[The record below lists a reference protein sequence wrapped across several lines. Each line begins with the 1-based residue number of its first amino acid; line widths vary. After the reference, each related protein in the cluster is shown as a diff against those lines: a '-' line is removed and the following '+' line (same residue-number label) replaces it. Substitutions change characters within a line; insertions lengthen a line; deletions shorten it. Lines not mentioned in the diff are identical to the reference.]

1 MTGKLFKTLVI
12 PGMIGLCLGIML
24 LTGLQNISAEDKA
37 PAAKP
42 AVTATAAPAAS
53 TPSAAPAAKQDSVA
67 DKKAADA
74 KAPADAKAEK
84 SADAKMDAKAPAD
97 AKAETKADAKAAA
110 PVVAAQPSDAD
121 KDQTKANTLKSGFFV
136 LKVILVFVICFLIG
150 TYFSKSI
157 RMPERQSAYTLILFC
172 TIGATFATWYGISH
186 HRLNLGI
193 DLRGG
198 SILTYEV
205 KPNADAKGAEIKTE
219 KKSAGGREGITNQ
232 QMGELKSAIMKR
244 INPSGVREIS
254 IQELGNNTEIKITI
268 PEADEAEVK
277 RITNLINSTGQ
288 LKFRILA
295 SRSAPEEQ
303 EMIQLAEKSQDWTI
317 VLPKPAGK
325 NGMILGGTWVPV
337 DPTQHDIIGRSDIVY
352 RQTKKAKDATKPA
365 ADQYVYD
372 VLLLD
377 LTADYRV
384 DGSHMA
390 SVREGMG
397 ETGDPQVYFN
407 MKAEGAKPLQ
417 KVTNHYKEGADRRSG
432 RPLGIVMNDSLYSAP
447 SINDTIAKSG
457 VITFGRD
464 LTADSRSRIQKE
476 VRDLIQVMNAGVL
489 PAKLS
494 DEPKSR
500 MDTGPTLGADTIEK
514 GKNSIIWGGSLV
526 LVFMIAYYGF
536 GGVVASFAVILN
548 LLLIMTFMLGL
559 RAAFTLPGLAGLAL
573 TVGMAVDANVL
584 IFERIKEEINNGAT
598 LHMAIR
604 NGYQRAFSAILDSNV
619 TTMLTAVI
627 LYAVG
632 TEQIKGFAVTL
643 FLGVGFSLFTATYVC
658 RVIFETCER
667 KGWIGRRCVYPILP
681 GLKPIGRTN
690 IDFVKKQK
698 VAFIIANILV
708 LIGIIGV
715 IARGKGI
722 FDIDFVGGVEV
733 QTIFKQPQAIG
744 DIRSKLK
751 ELPDLSVSNLSLS
764 KDQFGNPVKENTF
777 FSICTSCDPHVEA
790 DVYRVQVEDKLKAAF
805 GEVLQFHSFQYKIV
819 GTEDVPVAGSV
830 DKKTNKQILLEV
842 TLNPPMTGVVIKDDI
857 EKSKDAVLAG
867 RKASKSDIENLT
879 VEVLSDT
886 PDDAAATWKLH
897 LNTTD
902 EKLVHEFMD
911 KVVKDINERPVFEAS
926 NTVGSSVAGYA
937 RTQGLFAIFASL
949 VCIIFYI
956 WGRFSK
962 VVFGISSVIALV
974 YNVLIALGALAVS
987 SWLAPLPG
995 MDVLGVSEFKIGLPT
1010 VAAFLT
1016 IIGYSL
1022 NDTIVLFDRIR
1033 EIYVRGTNMTVELVN
1048 KSINQTLSRTLLTS
1062 ITTLFVAAVL
1072 YFFGGAS
1079 IHTFAFTMCL
1089 GIIFGTLGTIFV
1101 ASASLLWFM
1110 KSTANT
1116 EKK

>member
-1 MTGKLFKTLVI
+1 MTGKLFRSLVI
-12 PGMIGLCLGIML
+12 PGILGLCLSIML
-24 LTGLQNISAEDKA
+24 VTGLQNISAEEKAAGANPA
-37 PAAKP
+37 PAA
-42 AVTATAAPAAS
+42 AAPS
-53 TPSAAPAAKQDSVA
+53 TDKKAVA
-67 DKKAADA
+67 DKKAEPAAQAVSSTDKKVADD
-74 KAPADAKAEK
+74 KKAEPAADNK
-84 SADAKMDAKAPAD
+84 SVVSATDVQNVSAEQNTNADSGASMD
-97 AKAETKADAKAAA
+97 
-110 PVVAAQPSDAD
+110 
-121 KDQTKANTLKSGFFV
+121 GFFFV
-136 LKVILVFVICFLIG
+136 VKIVVFLVVCFLIAG
-150 TYFSKSI
+150 FLAKAFKLQ
-157 RMPERQSAYTLILFC
+157 ELQSSYALIIFC
-172 TIGATFATWYGISH
+172 TLGAFLSTWSGIKNN
-186 HRLNLGI
+186 RLNLGI

-205 KPNADAKGAEIKTE
+205 TPTVDDQSAE
-219 KKSAGGREGITNQ
+219 KKAKKGVGREGITNQ

-303 EMIQLAEKSQDWTI
+303 ELIQLAEKSQGWSI
-317 VLPKPAGK
+317 VLSKPSGK

-337 DPTQHDIIGRSDIVY
+337 DPTQHDIVGRGDVVF
-352 RQTKKAKDATKPA
+352 RPTKKAKDPTRKAN
-365 ADQYVYD
+365 DQYVYD
-372 VLLLD
+372 ILLLD
-377 LTADYRV
+377 LTSDYRV
-384 DGSHMA
+384 DGGHMA
-390 SVREGMG
+390 SVREGFG

-407 MKAEGAKPLQ
+407 MKTEGAKPLQ
-417 KVTNHYKEGADRRSG
+417 KVTNHYKAGADRRSG

-464 LTADSRSRIQKE
+464 LSADSRARIQKE

-514 GKNSIIWGGSLV
+514 GKNSIIWGSTLV

-536 GGVVASFAVILN
+536 GGVVASFAIVLN

-573 TVGMAVDANVL
+573 TVGMAVDANIL
-584 IFERIKEEINNGAT
+584 IFERMKEEINNGAT

-627 LYAVG
+627 LYLVG

-658 RVIFETCER
+658 RVIFETAER
-667 KGWIGRRCVYPILP
+667 KGWINNKCVYPIMP

-690 IDFVKKQK
+690 INFVGKQK
-698 VAFIIANILV
+698 IAFIVAVV
-708 LIGIIGV
+708 LIIIGMIGV
-715 IARGKGI
+715 VARGKGI

-733 QTIFKQPQAIG
+733 QTIFKKPQEISE
-744 DIRSKLK
+744 IRNKLK
-751 ELPDLSVSNLSLS
+751 ELPDLAVSNLSLS
-764 KDQFGNPVKENTF
+764 KDRFGNPVQDKTF
-777 FSICTSCDPHVEA
+777 FSICTSCDPKLEA
-790 DVYRVQVEDKLKAAF
+790 DVYRLQVEDKLKASF
-805 GEVLQFHSFQYKIV
+805 GDILQFHSLQYKLN
-819 GTEDVPVAGSV
+819 GTEDVPVPGSV
-830 DKKTNKQILLEV
+830 DKKVEKQIVVDV
-842 TLNPPMTGVVIKDDI
+842 TVNPPMTGVVIKDDI
-857 EKSKDAVLAG
+857 EKNKNAVLTEK
-867 RKASKSDIENLT
+867 KASKSDMENLT
-879 VEVLSDT
+879 VSVVSET
-886 PDDAAATWKLH
+886 PDDAASQWKLR

-902 EKLVHEFMD
+902 EKLVKEFMD
-911 KVVKDINERPVFEAS
+911 KVVKNINERPVFEAS

-937 RTQGLFAIFASL
+937 RTQGLLAIFASL
-949 VCIIFYI
+949 ICIIFYI
-956 WGRFSK
+956 WVRFSK

-974 YNVLIALGALAVS
+974 FNVLIALGAIAVS
-987 SWLAPLPG
+987 SWLAPLPL
-995 MDVLGVSEFKIGLPT
+995 MANLGVSEFKIGLPT

-1033 EIYVRGTNMTVELVN
+1033 ELYVRGTSLTPELVN
-1048 KSINQTLSRTLLTS
+1048 RSINQTLSRTLLTS
-1062 ITTLFVAAVL
+1062 VTTFFVAAVL

-1089 GIIFGTLGTIFV
+1089 GVFFGTLGTIFIA
-1101 ASASLLWFM
+1101 ASCLLWFM
-1110 KSTANT
+1110 NSAQKNV
-1116 EKK
+1116 KKN